1 MLINEVSIYEVTG
14 GDYSVYCQ
22 GYTQARTVTNDIMK
36 RDPWGGI
43 PFVIRKNFE
52 YTLDDKGNVV
62 MTKHVY
68 RIDAA
73 TEDEAL
79 LMLKTEFHDSDYDII
94 DEKLKSIKL
103 EKGEE

>member
-36 RDPWGGI
+36 QDPWGGI
-43 PFVIRKNFE
+43 PFVIRKDFE

-62 MTKHVY
+62 MTKHMLDK
-68 RIDAA
+68 ILFLAS
-73 TEDEAL
+73 DEL
-79 LMLKTEFHDSDYDII
+79 PES
-94 DEKLKSIKL
+94 
-103 EKGEE
+103 EE

>member
-1 MLINEVSIYEVTG
+1 MNT
-14 GDYSVYCQ
+14 YCI
-22 GYTQARTVTNDIMK
+22 TTIETV
-36 RDPWGGI
+36 
-43 PFVIRKNFE
+43 E
-52 YTLDDKGNVV
+52 
-62 MTKHVY
+62 HVY
-68 RIDAA
+68 RIAAA

>member
-43 PFVIRKNFE
+43 PFVIRKDFE

-62 MTKHVY
+62 MTKHMLDK
-68 RIDAA
+68 ILFLAS
-73 TEDEAL
+73 DEL
-79 LMLKTEFHDSDYDII
+79 PESETCI
-94 DEKLKSIKL
+94 
-103 EKGEE
+103 